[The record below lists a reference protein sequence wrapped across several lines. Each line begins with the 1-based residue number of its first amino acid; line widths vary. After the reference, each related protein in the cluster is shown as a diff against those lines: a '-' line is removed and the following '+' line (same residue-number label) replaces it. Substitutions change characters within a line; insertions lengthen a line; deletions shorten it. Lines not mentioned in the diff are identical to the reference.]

1 MPVPDPGR
9 SRAVVV
15 GIGDYAH
22 ADLAAM
28 PAAPA
33 GADRIAALLR
43 DPSVWG
49 LPEDNVITLVSGT
62 TRERILTA
70 VRDAALATEDTL
82 LVYFAG
88 HGLRDPGERLHLALT
103 DADPDFPQIGTLPY
117 RQLRDLIRHAG
128 HRARHRVTVLD
139 CCYSGIAGGMSH
151 ATAPTRDELATA
163 LDEPTDGDGTHPHG
177 DAGGGEADAVPPHP
191 ADEDRYGDCVLTS
204 APAESR
210 SFVRPGA
217 RYPEFTGELIATL
230 EAGIAGGGP
239 VISLERT
246 WRRVRDR
253 MRARRSPEPQQFAH
267 NSATHHIHFLNRSP
281 HAQGEPGAGAPG
293 PGPAAGPGP
302 EPGPPAAH
310 LAARDAAERI
320 ARTLPEETHRLS
332 LLAALAIATAG
343 VDPDKAR
350 RLADE
355 VIQAAHET
363 VREPTQR
370 SRLFARAAVC
380 LATLDPS
387 RARHL
392 VDEAERAAKDETDP
406 DARARALVYLADEL
420 GSTDRDR
427 ATWLLEE
434 AEDTAHGVPDIEKR
448 SYLLE
453 SLTYSSLVKS
463 DPEWCRRLRDEADR
477 LRDNRRQG
485 EEFDKAAR
493 RSTEGARRAGE
504 AVAISDPLRKVAQ
517 LVAIARELTDSD
529 HHHQAVELLEEAERT
544 IQTIPLGN
552 RGAALGILT
561 SALPHIGW
569 AARTLP
575 DRVVDLTSRTRRAV
589 DGITDHVRD
598 DLQEDLAKTLA
609 HVAWSLARTDP
620 RRALGLAR
628 EAQALVPRL
637 HAWERPTAE
646 HNVARALTGIG
657 KHLAPSDPRQAA
669 DLAVEAWRV
678 VPKREDDLQYK
689 WTSRGVVEVLSLAGR
704 HLAATDP
711 YRAEELLRDA
721 ESRAHDLPA
730 SERTSGLRAV
740 AVARIE
746 ALGETG
752 TSTYPDQAD
761 GAIRR
766 AERLARDL
774 PDDET
779 DLLRRLSRVLLKAG
793 QDLVEQDP
801 ERAARYAVDAERFGR
816 RYRSETDG
824 ALTLELIVYLW
835 ARIVERRPSY
845 ANRARLTAK
854 KVADDEKRAW
864 ALMRIVTALA
874 PADPEHA
881 ERIAED
887 IPVSAAK
894 AHALVAIS
902 KAWAAER

>member
-1 MPVPDPGR
+1 MPVPDPRR

-15 GIGDYAH
+15 GIGDYTH

-28 PAAPA
+28 PAAA
-33 GADRIAALLR
+33 SGANRVAALLR

-49 LPEDNVITLVSGT
+49 LSEDHVTTLVSGT
-62 TRERILTA
+62 TQERILTA

-88 HGLRDPGERLHLALT
+88 HGLRDPGERLHLALA

-151 ATAPTRDELATA
+151 AATPTRDELATA
-163 LDEPTDGDGTHPHG
+163 LDEPVHG
-177 DAGGGEADAVPPHP
+177 DANGGEADGDAGWPPP
-191 ADEDRYGDCVLTS
+191 SDEDRYGDCVLTS

-217 RYPEFTGELIATL
+217 PYPEFTGELIATL
-230 EAGIAGGGP
+230 DAGIAGVGP
-239 VISLERT
+239 LISLERV
-246 WRRVRDR
+246 WLRVRDR
-253 MRARRSPEPQQFAH
+253 MRARHSPEPQQFAH
-267 NSATHHIHFLNRSP
+267 NSATRHIQFLNRSP
-281 HAQGEPGAGAPG
+281 HTRGEPGSAAPG
-293 PGPAAGPGP
+293 PDAAADPGP

-320 ARTLPEETHRLS
+320 ARTIPEVSGRMS
-332 LLAALAIATAG
+332 LLAGLADATAT
-343 VDPDKAR
+343 VDPGKAR

-355 VIQAAHET
+355 VVQAAHET
-363 VREPTQR
+363 TTDPTQR
-370 SRLFARAAVC
+370 ALLFARAAVC

-387 RARHL
+387 RARRL
-392 VDEAERAAKDETDP
+392 VDEAERAAQDETDP

-420 GSTDRDR
+420 GSIDRDR

-434 AEDTAHGVPDIEKR
+434 AEGTAHGVPDTWER
-448 SYLLE
+448 SSLLR
-453 SLTYSSLVKS
+453 SLTHARLLK
-463 DPEWCRRLRDEADR
+463 DAPEWRQRLKDEAESFYE
-477 LRDNRRQG
+477 NRRKG
-485 EEFDKAAR
+485 EKFEEAAR
-493 RSTEGARRAGE
+493 RSPEGTRRAGE
-504 AVAISDPLRKVAQ
+504 AGATTDPQRKVAK
-517 LVAIARELTDSD
+517 LVEIARELTDSK

-544 IQTIPLGN
+544 IQMIRPRK
-552 RGAALGILT
+552 RGAALRILIGEL
-561 SALPHIGW
+561 SRIGW
-569 AARTLP
+569 AATTIP
-575 DRVVDLTSRTRRAV
+575 DRVVDLTSRTQRAV
-589 DGITDHVRD
+589 DSLTDHMRD
-598 DLQEDLAKTLA
+598 DLQEDLARTLA
-609 HVAWSLARTDP
+609 HVARCLAWTDP

-628 EAQALVPRL
+628 EAQALLPRFRS
-637 HAWERPTAE
+637 WERPFGE
-646 HNVARALTGIG
+646 LDVARTLTDIG

-678 VPKREDDLQYK
+678 VSVSTKKESWQYK
-689 WTSRGVVEVLSLAGR
+689 PTSREAVEVLALAGR

-711 YRAEELLRDA
+711 RRAEELLRDA

-740 AVARIE
+740 AVALVE

-752 TSTYPDQAD
+752 TSTRPDQAD
-761 GAIRR
+761 NTLRR

-774 PDDET
+774 PDDES
-779 DLLRRLSRVLLKAG
+779 DLLERLSRSLLKAG
-793 QDLVEQDP
+793 ETLVAEDP
-801 ERAARYAVDAERFGR
+801 ERAALYAVDAERVGR
-816 RYRSETDG
+816 RSQNETDWS
-824 ALTLELIVYLW
+824 LTFESIVYLW
-835 ARIVERRPSY
+835 MKIVERRPAY

-854 KVADDEKRAW
+854 KIADDEDRAR
-864 ALMRIVTALA
+864 ALGHLAAALA

-887 IPVSAAK
+887 IPVSTAK
-894 AHALVAIS
+894 AVALIAIS
-902 KAWAAER
+902 KAWATAR